1 MSDVWPIENVWA
13 ILKQDLGKVEVNDV
27 KSLRREIKR
36 SWCRISQDKELCKRL
51 ISFIPKRL
59 QAVVRREGG
68 QIFKSDY

>member
-1 MSDVWPIENVWA
+1 MSDVWPIENDWA
-13 ILKQDLGKVEVNDV
+13 ILKQDLDKVEVNDV

-36 SWCRISQDKELCKRL
+36 SWCKRL

-59 QAVVRREGG
+59 QAVVRKEGG